1 MRSKLRAAS
10 ENMIILRRLR
20 YVKGKDKGQYEM
32 IQRFTISGS
41 NELQKQVK
49 NIHFFKTT
57 LYDSTHH

>member
-1 MRSKLRAAS
+1 MRSKLRAVS

>member
-1 MRSKLRAAS
+1 MRSRLRAVS
-10 ENMIILRRLR
+10 ENRIILRRLR
-20 YVKGKDKGQYEM
+20 YVKGKDKGQHEM
-32 IQRFTISGS
+32 IQRFTIGGS